1 MLALA
6 PHPPPMTPGSTTIGH
21 HHQPPPTARPS
32 SSSQP
37 PSRASTSTR
46 TLGSPKR
53 VVRPAP
59 PLVHSISAAPA
70 VASSSSAPFVVPPP
84 ASAPLPPAQASP
96 LIADNSVP
104 PATDLASYPPNDL
117 LRLLA
122 QLLQKLASTND
133 KIYHSSSSGP
143 NSNGTAPPQAHL
155 RNFPHGGA
163 PDGLQSSSSKRPL
176 FNSLTSASRSSVA
189 SPTSP
194 LFFHARNVPT
204 ISIESY
210 LLRILKYCP
219 TTNEVFLSLLV
230 YFDRMGKLGEAIQ
243 EEEAVASKAK
253 RDDDDDDE
261 PMGEVE
267 KPEAS
272 SSTAAPLVIDSYN
285 IHRLIIAGVTVAS
298 KFFSD
303 VFYTNSRYAKVG
315 GLPTQELN
323 KLELQFLL
331 LNDFR
336 LAIPPEELQHYFEH
350 LLSHSYSETQ
360 ATRSQPTSP
369 GIELFGHVPSYYQL
383 LPVSLPIPPSP
394 APSTTSLS
402 SSLSSHPPAQSQ
414 GQYDSSVPSS
424 VVQTPAT
431 SSDLSSESASTI
443 TQSSFNVPSTVS
455 STPGKHRA
463 SSADDGTFVAASE
476 NSFTPSEAGT
486 EVGGES
492 TDDEPTIRV
501 NTVQRPSILPSN
513 NEGEDDDEEEEGRRT
528 PNRRH
533 LHRESLTSNSTSQ
546 YSSYANTEL
555 EEDEEDIVASAA
567 AHRTRSDSPC
577 ASLRYVDGRFD
588 RNSGMDGT
596 PGLGAGTNRCG
607 ADADEE
613 GDLTEDEVVYP
624 GSGRIN
630 GAVPVR
636 GRSSGSTKTAS

>member
-1 MLALA
+1 
-6 PHPPPMTPGSTTIGH
+6 MTPGSTTIGH
-21 HHQPPPTARPS
+21 HHQPPSTTRS
-32 SSSQP
+32 SMPSQP

-53 VVRPAP
+53 VVRPPSLA
-59 PLVHSISAAPA
+59 HSISAAPA
-70 VASSSSAPFVVPPP
+70 VASTSSSASFIHPPP

-96 LIADNSVP
+96 LIANNS
-104 PATDLASYPPNDL
+104 TNHGQEIASYPPNDL

-122 QLLQKLASTND
+122 QLLQKIASTND
-133 KIYHSSSSGP
+133 KIYHSSSAGP
-143 NSNGTAPPQAHL
+143 NSNIPTPPQVHL
-155 RNFPHGGA
+155 RNFNHGG
-163 PDGLQSSSSKRPL
+163 PSDTLQASTSKRPL
-176 FNSLTSASRSSVA
+176 FNSLTSASRTSVA

-243 EEEAVASKAK
+243 EEEAVSSKAK
-253 RDDDDDDE
+253 RDDEDDDE
-261 PMGEVE
+261 PMGEFE
-267 KPEAS
+267 KQEAA

-336 LAIPPEELQHYFEH
+336 LAIPPEELHHYFEQ
-350 LLSHSYSETQ
+350 LRSDSWPETQ
-360 ATRSQPTSP
+360 TPVSSSQPTSP
-369 GIELFGHVPSYYQL
+369 GIELFGHVPPYHQL
-383 LPVSLPIPPSP
+383 LPVSLPVPPSP
-394 APSTTSLS
+394 APSTTS
-402 SSLSSHPPAQSQ
+402 SLSSHPSAQSPAL
-414 GQYDSSVPSS
+414 YDSSVPPS
-424 VVQTPAT
+424 VVQTPLS

-443 TQSSFNVPSTVS
+443 TQSSFNVPSTNLS
-455 STPGKHRA
+455 STPGKHRTA
-463 SSADDGTFVAASE
+463 SADDGTFVASE
-476 NSFTPSEAGT
+476 PGT
-486 EVGGES
+486 EIGSES

-501 NTVQRPSILPSN
+501 NNQQRPSILPGQN
-513 NEGEDDDEEEEGRRT
+513 GDDDDEEEEGRRT
-528 PNRRH
+528 PNRRNV
-533 LHRESLTSNSTSQ
+533 HRESLASYNNSQ

-555 EEDEEDIVASAA
+555 EEDEEDIVTSAMA
-567 AHRTRSDSPC
+567 RRTRSDSPC

-596 PGLGAGTNRCG
+596 PGSGVGSKRGGA
-607 ADADEE
+607 AVDEEE

-624 GSGRIN
+624 GSGRLN
-630 GAVPVR
+630 GA
-636 GRSSGSTKTAS
+636 